1 MRGLKILLYR
11 EERNSRERKCKG
23 SEIRAVI
30 DEKRSL
36 VSDKADQE
44 FLEKLLCGTENF
56 LKQKTM
62 RFWVKIR

>member
-11 EERNSRERKCKG
+11 EERNSRERRCKD

-44 FLEKLLCGTENF
+44 FLEKLLV
-56 LKQKTM
+56 
-62 RFWVKIR
+62 WY